1 MRAMPRKETEMA
13 AVSVLVRCFF
23 NSASAFSVL
32 SICRLI
38 QYVKLPE
45 DNRMFF
51 RLRRVQ
57 KF

>member
-1 MRAMPRKETEMA
+1 MA

-23 NSASAFSVL
+23 NSARAFSVL

-45 DNRMFF
+45 NNRMFF